1 MSTELVNGI
10 YLIKNTGSGK
20 YLNVWGID
28 QVGNSRNVNQY
39 DLSAELSQ
47 VFWVQKTTTG
57 VLKLSSIIKD
67 ANGAYYSLNVNTNT
81 FNANLYKET
90 ASNDQDSAL
99 AFESVGNGNYKIRVG
114 TKYDGNT
121 YFLTALG
128 NVNGTNLVG
137 RVNGNV
143 VWATEAENSAYQVW
157 AFEYMAPYR
166 STYDIRKLDAQIFL
180 HKFYQS
186 TCEIDA
192 KAGTVLCM
200 ELVKALQKILL
211 NISTDDEGYGYFGEK
226 TLAACP
232 TMQTGMATTERNKKL
247 VTLFCHAMFCKGY
260 STTAIYDSF
269 NANVANGVKKIQ
281 ADMGMPQ
288 TGVVTPLLM
297 KAVFNT
303 DSYVLSS
310 KGDAR
315 IREIQQAM
323 NNGYSEYSGINPC
336 DGIYSRATNK
346 ALIYA
351 IQKEEGISVENSA
364 PSFGQTTFS
373 LFPTLPFTG
382 DSKETGKN
390 EANITKILQYALY
403 VNAMYA
409 GDFDGVYSATVS
421 EAVQKFQTFM
431 AYPGNTTTYAD
442 ARVMKGLLASCGDTS
457 RLCTALDTATIL
469 TKPVLT
475 NLKNMGIKYV
485 GRYLTGMVK
494 TQEGKR
500 VSKKITRSEAE
511 NILAAGLNIIP
522 ISQNVARGKRMGY
535 KHGKFAFPYGRII
548 GYRKGADGKP
558 EIIPEQ
564 AEVIRLIFNSYLQ
577 GDSLQSIKTKLE
589 TAGAL
594 TARGN
599 TEWSA
604 QSIQRILQNEKYC
617 GDVLLQ
623 KTFTEDVLTGVHKKN
638 TGQLPQ
644 YYIENYHEGIVSKQI
659 FREVQAEIAR
669 RNSKSAANQRK
680 RRRGR
685 YNSKYALT
693 ERLVCGDC
701 GSPYKRVTWN
711 IHGRKQ
717 IVWRCVNRIE
727 YGTKFCGSS
736 PSIPE
741 EKLHRAILKAVQD
754 LAANFT
760 DEVAAQIN
768 GILHSIQT
776 GESIKPNL
784 QEQLEQT
791 QQEFDRLLEMSLDFD
806 EDTPFLDNRLK
817 KLNNKIK
824 SLKKAI
830 EESAARQE
838 KARQPEMLL
847 SAKDLQ
853 ILEYD
858 DALTARIIE
867 KITVRSR
874 NEIEI
879 RFIGGYKKT
888 MQLS

>member
-1 MSTELVNGI
+1 MGNMRIIEIPASMRESAGRKNTVRKLRVAAYCRVSTEEEEQQGSFEIQKLYYTEKINSTPEWEVAGI
-10 YLIKNTGSGK
+10 Y
-20 YLNVWGID
+20 
-28 QVGNSRNVNQY
+28 
-39 DLSAELSQ
+39 
-47 VFWVQKTTTG
+47 
-57 VLKLSSIIKD
+57 
-67 ANGAYYSLNVNTNT
+67 
-81 FNANLYKET
+81 
-90 ASNDQDSAL
+90 
-99 AFESVGNGNYKIRVG
+99 
-114 TKYDGNT
+114 
-121 YFLTALG
+121 
-128 NVNGTNLVG
+128 
-137 RVNGNV
+137 
-143 VWATEAENSAYQVW
+143 
-157 AFEYMAPYR
+157 
-166 STYDIRKLDAQIFL
+166 
-180 HKFYQS
+180 
-186 TCEIDA
+186 
-192 KAGTVLCM
+192 
-200 ELVKALQKILL
+200 
-211 NISTDDEGYGYFGEK
+211 
-226 TLAACP
+226 
-232 TMQTGMATTERNKKL
+232 
-247 VTLFCHAMFCKGY
+247 
-260 STTAIYDSF
+260 
-269 NANVANGVKKIQ
+269 
-281 ADMGMPQ
+281 AD
-288 TGVVTPLLM
+288 
-297 KAVFNT
+297 
-303 DSYVLSS
+303 
-310 KGDAR
+310 
-315 IREIQQAM
+315 
-323 NNGYSEYSGINPC
+323 
-336 DGIYSRATNK
+336 DGISGVHTKKRDGFNQM
-346 ALIYA
+346 
-351 IQKEEGISVENSA
+351 IQDCK
-364 PSFGQTTFS
+364 
-373 LFPTLPFTG
+373 
-382 DSKETGKN
+382 KR
-390 EANITKILQYALY
+390 KIDL
-403 VNAMYA
+403 
-409 GDFDGVYSATVS
+409 
-421 EAVQKFQTFM
+421 
-431 AYPGNTTTYAD
+431 
-442 ARVMKGLLASCGDTS
+442 
-457 RLCTALDTATIL
+457 IL
-469 TKPVLT
+469 TKSISRFARNTLDSIQYVRM
-475 NLKNMGIKYV
+475 LKQMGIAVVFEK
-485 GRYLTGMVK
+485 
-494 TQEGKR
+494 
-500 VSKKITRSEAE
+500 E
-511 NILAAGLNIIP
+511 NINTATMNSEMILTVLSAFAQAESES

-736 PSIPE
+736 PSVPE

-806 EDTPFLDNRLK
+806 GDTPFLDDRLK
-817 KLNNKIK
+817 KLNSKIK
-824 SLKKAI
+824 RLKKAI
-830 EESAARQE
+830 EETAAQQE
-838 KARQPEMLL
+838 KASQPEMLL
-847 SAKDLQ
+847 SAKVLQ
-853 ILEYD
+853 IQEYD
-858 DALTARIIE
+858 DVLTARIIE

-879 RFIGGYKKT
+879 RFIGGYEKA
-888 MQLS
+888 MPLE

>member
-1 MSTELVNGI
+1 MSNMRIIEIPASMRENAGRKNTVRKLRVAAYCRVSTEEEEQQGSFEIQKLYYTEKINSTPEWEVAGI
-10 YLIKNTGSGK
+10 Y
-20 YLNVWGID
+20 
-28 QVGNSRNVNQY
+28 
-39 DLSAELSQ
+39 
-47 VFWVQKTTTG
+47 
-57 VLKLSSIIKD
+57 
-67 ANGAYYSLNVNTNT
+67 
-81 FNANLYKET
+81 
-90 ASNDQDSAL
+90 
-99 AFESVGNGNYKIRVG
+99 
-114 TKYDGNT
+114 
-121 YFLTALG
+121 
-128 NVNGTNLVG
+128 
-137 RVNGNV
+137 
-143 VWATEAENSAYQVW
+143 
-157 AFEYMAPYR
+157 
-166 STYDIRKLDAQIFL
+166 
-180 HKFYQS
+180 
-186 TCEIDA
+186 
-192 KAGTVLCM
+192 
-200 ELVKALQKILL
+200 
-211 NISTDDEGYGYFGEK
+211 
-226 TLAACP
+226 
-232 TMQTGMATTERNKKL
+232 
-247 VTLFCHAMFCKGY
+247 
-260 STTAIYDSF
+260 
-269 NANVANGVKKIQ
+269 
-281 ADMGMPQ
+281 AD
-288 TGVVTPLLM
+288 
-297 KAVFNT
+297 
-303 DSYVLSS
+303 
-310 KGDAR
+310 
-315 IREIQQAM
+315 
-323 NNGYSEYSGINPC
+323 
-336 DGIYSRATNK
+336 DGISGVHTKKRDGFNQM
-346 ALIYA
+346 
-351 IQKEEGISVENSA
+351 IQDCK
-364 PSFGQTTFS
+364 
-373 LFPTLPFTG
+373 
-382 DSKETGKN
+382 KR
-390 EANITKILQYALY
+390 KIDL
-403 VNAMYA
+403 
-409 GDFDGVYSATVS
+409 
-421 EAVQKFQTFM
+421 
-431 AYPGNTTTYAD
+431 
-442 ARVMKGLLASCGDTS
+442 
-457 RLCTALDTATIL
+457 IL
-469 TKPVLT
+469 TKSISRFARNTLDSIQYVRM
-475 NLKNMGIKYV
+475 LKQMGIAVVFEK
-485 GRYLTGMVK
+485 
-494 TQEGKR
+494 
-500 VSKKITRSEAE
+500 E
-511 NILAAGLNIIP
+511 NINTATMNSEMILTVLSAFAQVESES

>member
-1 MSTELVNGI
+1 MSNMRIIEIPASMRENAGRKNTVRKLRVAAYCRVSTEEEEQQGSFEIQKLYYTEKINSTPEWEVAGI
-10 YLIKNTGSGK
+10 Y
-20 YLNVWGID
+20 
-28 QVGNSRNVNQY
+28 
-39 DLSAELSQ
+39 
-47 VFWVQKTTTG
+47 
-57 VLKLSSIIKD
+57 
-67 ANGAYYSLNVNTNT
+67 
-81 FNANLYKET
+81 
-90 ASNDQDSAL
+90 
-99 AFESVGNGNYKIRVG
+99 
-114 TKYDGNT
+114 
-121 YFLTALG
+121 
-128 NVNGTNLVG
+128 
-137 RVNGNV
+137 
-143 VWATEAENSAYQVW
+143 
-157 AFEYMAPYR
+157 
-166 STYDIRKLDAQIFL
+166 
-180 HKFYQS
+180 
-186 TCEIDA
+186 
-192 KAGTVLCM
+192 
-200 ELVKALQKILL
+200 
-211 NISTDDEGYGYFGEK
+211 
-226 TLAACP
+226 
-232 TMQTGMATTERNKKL
+232 
-247 VTLFCHAMFCKGY
+247 
-260 STTAIYDSF
+260 
-269 NANVANGVKKIQ
+269 
-281 ADMGMPQ
+281 AD
-288 TGVVTPLLM
+288 
-297 KAVFNT
+297 
-303 DSYVLSS
+303 
-310 KGDAR
+310 
-315 IREIQQAM
+315 
-323 NNGYSEYSGINPC
+323 
-336 DGIYSRATNK
+336 DGISGVHTKKRDGFNQM
-346 ALIYA
+346 
-351 IQKEEGISVENSA
+351 IQDCK
-364 PSFGQTTFS
+364 
-373 LFPTLPFTG
+373 
-382 DSKETGKN
+382 KR
-390 EANITKILQYALY
+390 KIDL
-403 VNAMYA
+403 
-409 GDFDGVYSATVS
+409 
-421 EAVQKFQTFM
+421 
-431 AYPGNTTTYAD
+431 
-442 ARVMKGLLASCGDTS
+442 
-457 RLCTALDTATIL
+457 IL
-469 TKPVLT
+469 TKSISRSARNTLDSIQYVRM
-475 NLKNMGIKYV
+475 LKQMGIAVVFEK
-485 GRYLTGMVK
+485 
-494 TQEGKR
+494 
-500 VSKKITRSEAE
+500 E
-511 NILAAGLNIIP
+511 NINTATMNSEMILTVLSAFAQAESES

-879 RFIGGYKKT
+879 RFTGDYKKT
-888 MQLS
+888 VTLR

>member
-1 MSTELVNGI
+1 MSNMRIIEIPASMRESAGRKNTVRKLRVAAYCRVSTEEEEQQGSFEIQKLYYTEKINSTPEWEVAGI
-10 YLIKNTGSGK
+10 Y
-20 YLNVWGID
+20 
-28 QVGNSRNVNQY
+28 
-39 DLSAELSQ
+39 
-47 VFWVQKTTTG
+47 
-57 VLKLSSIIKD
+57 
-67 ANGAYYSLNVNTNT
+67 
-81 FNANLYKET
+81 
-90 ASNDQDSAL
+90 
-99 AFESVGNGNYKIRVG
+99 
-114 TKYDGNT
+114 
-121 YFLTALG
+121 
-128 NVNGTNLVG
+128 
-137 RVNGNV
+137 
-143 VWATEAENSAYQVW
+143 
-157 AFEYMAPYR
+157 
-166 STYDIRKLDAQIFL
+166 
-180 HKFYQS
+180 
-186 TCEIDA
+186 
-192 KAGTVLCM
+192 
-200 ELVKALQKILL
+200 
-211 NISTDDEGYGYFGEK
+211 
-226 TLAACP
+226 
-232 TMQTGMATTERNKKL
+232 
-247 VTLFCHAMFCKGY
+247 
-260 STTAIYDSF
+260 
-269 NANVANGVKKIQ
+269 
-281 ADMGMPQ
+281 AD
-288 TGVVTPLLM
+288 
-297 KAVFNT
+297 
-303 DSYVLSS
+303 
-310 KGDAR
+310 
-315 IREIQQAM
+315 
-323 NNGYSEYSGINPC
+323 
-336 DGIYSRATNK
+336 DGISGVHTKKRDGFNQM
-346 ALIYA
+346 
-351 IQKEEGISVENSA
+351 IQDCK
-364 PSFGQTTFS
+364 
-373 LFPTLPFTG
+373 
-382 DSKETGKN
+382 KR
-390 EANITKILQYALY
+390 KIDL
-403 VNAMYA
+403 
-409 GDFDGVYSATVS
+409 
-421 EAVQKFQTFM
+421 
-431 AYPGNTTTYAD
+431 
-442 ARVMKGLLASCGDTS
+442 
-457 RLCTALDTATIL
+457 IL
-469 TKPVLT
+469 TKSISRFARNTLDSIQYVRM
-475 NLKNMGIKYV
+475 LKQMGIAVVFEK
-485 GRYLTGMVK
+485 
-494 TQEGKR
+494 
-500 VSKKITRSEAE
+500 E
-511 NILAAGLNIIP
+511 NINTATMNSEMILTVLSAFAQAESES

-564 AEVIRLIFNSYLQ
+564 AEIIRLIFNSYLQ
-577 GDSLQSIKTKLE
+577 GDSLQSIKAKLE

-599 TEWSA
+599 TAWSA

-644 YYIENYHEGIVSKQI
+644 YYIENYHEGIVSKQM

-693 ERLVCGDC
+693 ELLVCGDC

-806 EDTPFLDNRLK
+806 EDTPFLDDRLK
-817 KLNNKIK
+817 KLNSKIK
-824 SLKKAI
+824 RLKKVI
-830 EESAARQE
+830 DDSAAQQE
-838 KARQPEMLL
+838 KASQPETLL
-847 SAKDLQ
+847 SAKVLQ
-853 ILEYD
+853 IQEYD

-888 MQLS
+888 MQLT